1 MKTPAKTKIFIV
13 EDEMVFQE
21 MLTFYLRY
29 KLGYQVEA
37 FTNGEE
43 AILNMYKNPDI
54 VLLDYNLLD
63 QNGLEVLKKIKS
75 INPDI
80 HVLLVSGQKNIPVA
94 VEVLKYGAFDYVV
107 KNDNVY
113 EAIAEKV
120 KHMLRI
126 SEAFEVRK
134 RKRVARVMAFS
145 ITLLIISTLGILRL
159 FY

>member
-1 MKTPAKTKIFIV
+1 MKTAAKTKIFIV

-21 MLTFYLRY
+21 MLTFYLKD

-37 FTNGEE
+37 FSNGEE
-43 AILNMYKNPDI
+43 AILNLYKKPDI

-63 QNGLEVLKKIKS
+63 QNGLDVLKKIKS

-94 VEVLKYGAFDYVV
+94 VDVLKYGAFDYVV

-113 EAIAEKV
+113 EVIADKV
-120 KHMLRI
+120 KHMIRI
-126 SEAFEVRK
+126 SEAFEIRK
-134 RKRVARVMAFS
+134 RKKLARVLVFS
-145 ITLLIISTLGILRL
+145 ITLLIIGTIGIFRI